1 MEIRPY
7 TEKDFPAMVRIWN
20 KAVQDSDAFPQ
31 EGQLDD
37 QTGAALFAAQTYCGV
52 ADGCGN
58 VIGLYILH
66 PNSIGRCGR
75 HIGEKLVLDCLAQA
89 KRHGFG
95 ILPFNAVVENNL
107 HARRLYERLGFVQA
121 GTVPNGFTHEGWILS
136 EHLPV

>member
-1 MEIRPY
+1 MTIKQARP
-7 TEKDFPAMVRIWN
+7 F
-20 KAVQDSDAFPQ
+20 
-31 EGQLDD
+31 
-37 QTGAALFAAQTYCGV
+37 FAAQTYCGA
-52 ADGCGN
+52 ADGCGI
-58 VIGLYILH
+58 VMGLYILH

-95 ILPFNAVVENNL
+95 ILLFNAVVENNL
-107 HARRLYERLGFVQA
+107 HARHLYERLGFVPL

>member
-1 MEIRPY
+1 MTIKQAWP
-7 TEKDFPAMVRIWN
+7 F
-20 KAVQDSDAFPQ
+20 
-31 EGQLDD
+31 
-37 QTGAALFAAQTYCGV
+37 FAAQTYCVV

-58 VIGLYILH
+58 VIRLYILH

-107 HARRLYERLGFVQA
+107 HARHLYERLDFVQA

>member
-1 MEIRPY
+1 MTIKQAWP
-7 TEKDFPAMVRIWN
+7 F
-20 KAVQDSDAFPQ
+20 
-31 EGQLDD
+31 
-37 QTGAALFAAQTYCGV
+37 FAAQTYCVV

-58 VIGLYILH
+58 VMGLYILH

-107 HARRLYERLGFVQA
+107 HARRLYERLGFRQLGVIS
-121 GTVPNGFTHEGWILS
+121 GGFRMKDGHYEDICPYYR
-136 EHLPV
+136 EV